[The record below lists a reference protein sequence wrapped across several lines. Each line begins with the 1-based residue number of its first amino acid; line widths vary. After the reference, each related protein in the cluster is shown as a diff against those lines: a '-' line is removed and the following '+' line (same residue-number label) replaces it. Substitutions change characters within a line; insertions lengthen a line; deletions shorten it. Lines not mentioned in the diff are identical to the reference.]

1 MDESFEN
8 VILDIWVGFLLEYM
22 VMVVGLF
29 LVIFFMCMLCVFLGY
44 LGVNVFFF
52 LIGVFIVE

>member
-29 LVIFFMCMLCVFLGY
+29 LVIFI
-44 LGVNVFFF
+44 
-52 LIGVFIVE
+52 IGFVGNILVIIVILKRRSF

>member
-1 MDESFEN
+1 MWMDESFEN

-29 LVIFFMCMLCVFLGY
+29 LVIFI
-44 LGVNVFFF
+44 
-52 LIGVFIVE
+52 IGFVGNILVIIVILKRRSF